1 MSRQTFN
8 FEPGELIIQKEVNV
22 RHGFWSAHSGEL
34 VLTDRALVYVDYGVL
49 GNYKGYTRID
59 LDEISQVMIG
69 KARNGS
75 AQLEIYHAEGEEDFA
90 FKSGGK
96 LRLGLWARAIEGAC
110 SRALGGASGGIV
122 HKAMDALGARLR
134 RG

>member
-1 MSRQTFN
+1 MSRQTFS
-8 FEPGELIIQKEVNV
+8 FEPGELIIRKETNV
-22 RHGFWSAHSGEL
+22 QHGFWSAHSGEL

-75 AQLEIYHAEGEEDFA
+75 AQLEIYHIEGEEDFA

-96 LRLGLWARAIEGAC
+96 LRLGSWARAIEEAR
-110 SRALGGASGGIV
+110 SQALGGASGGIAR
-122 HKAMDALGARLR
+122 KAVDALGALLR
-134 RG
+134 RS

>member
-8 FEPGELIIQKEVNV
+8 FEPGELIIQKEANV

-90 FKSGGK
+90 FESGGK
-96 LRLGLWARAIEGAC
+96 LRLGSWARAIEGAR
-110 SRALGGASGGIV
+110 SRAFRGAFGGIAR
-122 HKAMDALGARLR
+122 KAVDALGALLR